1 MQAHERIEHQEVP
14 AVADGRVFVATTNS
28 VAIFGLLR

>member
-14 AVADGRVFVATTNS
+14 AVADGRVFVATT
-28 VAIFGLLR
+28 IFGLLR